1 MKYLDRE
8 DAGISLSEKLIE
20 KKIESPVIIA
30 LPRGGIPVAIP
41 IAKTLNAPLKLMMVR
56 KIGHPNNE
64 EFAVGAVSLG
74 DLFLSETATIRP
86 EYIQEKV
93 KAERIR
99 IREMIKKF
107 GHQINAGE
115 LKGKT
120 IILVDDGIAT
130 GQCMMLAISEL
141 RKEKPTKIIV
151 AVPVCGSTAYNLLS
165 KKADEIISLHTPPA
179 FSGIGAYYEDFEQLS
194 DNEVVD
200 LLKTKGLLKKA
211 TLD

>member
-41 IAKTLNAPLKLMMVR
+41 IAKILNAPLKLLMVR

-64 EFAVGAVSLG
+64 EFAVGAVSLE

-93 KAERIR
+93 KTERTR

-107 GHQINAGE
+107 GHQINSGE
-115 LKGKT
+115 VEGKT
-120 IILVDDGIAT
+120 VILVDDGIAT

-141 RKEKPTKIIV
+141 RKAKPTKIII
-151 AVPVCGSTAYNLLS
+151 AVPVCGLTAYNLLA
-165 KKADEIISLHTPPA
+165 KKADEIISLHTPPS
-179 FSGIGAYYEDFEQLS
+179 FSGIGAYYEDFSQLS
-194 DNEVVD
+194 DNEVMD
-200 LLKTKGLLKKA
+200 FLKTKGSPKKA

>member
-41 IAKTLNAPLKLMMVR
+41 IAKILNAPLKLLMVR

-64 EFAVGAVSLG
+64 EFAVGAVSLE

-93 KAERIR
+93 KTERTR

-107 GHQINAGE
+107 GHQINSGE
-115 LKGKT
+115 VEGKT
-120 IILVDDGIAT
+120 VILVDDGIAT

-141 RKEKPTKIIV
+141 RKAKPAKIII
-151 AVPVCGSTAYNLLS
+151 AVPVCGLTAYNLLA
-165 KKADEIISLHTPPA
+165 KKADEIISLHTPPS
-179 FSGIGAYYEDFEQLS
+179 FSGIGAYYEDFSQLS
-194 DNEVVD
+194 DNEVMD
-200 LLKTKGLLKKA
+200 LLKTKGSPKKA